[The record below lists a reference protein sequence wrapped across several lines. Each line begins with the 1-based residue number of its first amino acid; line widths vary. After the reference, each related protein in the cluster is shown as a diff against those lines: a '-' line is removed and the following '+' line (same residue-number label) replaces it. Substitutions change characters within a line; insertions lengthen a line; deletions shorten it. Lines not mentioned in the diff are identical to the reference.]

1 MDNGVKKPWL
11 SKTII
16 LNFILGVIAAALP
29 FVPALAGVQAWLSS
43 NVALIGVVWSGLN
56 ILLRFI
62 TKDAIV
68 LVD

>member
-16 LNFILGVIAAALP
+16 LNFILGAIAAAIP
-29 FVPALAGVQAWLSS
+29 FVPALHVVSDWISA
-43 NVALIGVVWSGLN
+43 NVALVGVVWSALN
-56 ILLRFI
+56 IALRFI
-62 TKDAIV
+62 TKDKIV